1 MHNIKLL
8 NILCILFHNVFEIP
22 RVFHTWQHILIPSS
36 YISSAHQPHAAILH
50 SVKATILESADPST
64 SGKINHGWYSLNLCF
79 IPDSVLNKCINPWQ
93 ASFYR
98 WEIWGT
104 GRLRNI
110 TRATRLVSRDSGFK
124 LGHLA
129 IECMPLITCIA
140 PLRQKDLPSPQMDHF
155 CVFFFLVPSPE
166 SSFSP
171 IDFFLLNFHRS
182 PHLFLNLLTTFR
194 CG

>member
-1 MHNIKLL
+1 MSLK
-8 NILCILFHNVFEIP
+8 FHVYF
-22 RVFHTWQHILIPSS
+22 TL
-36 YISSAHQPHAAILH
+36 
-50 SVKATILESADPST
+50 DST
-64 SGKINHGWYSLNLCF
+64 SSFLLATFQVPTSHTQPYCIVLRPPYWKVQIQALLVKINHGWYSLNICF